1 MMWQTRPHA
10 TLYAISVAALLVAIE
25 AAHVRATEALPK
37 NLVVHNTPKPVPSI
51 VFKDQSGKTRSLGDF
66 KGKAVVLNFWATWCV
81 PCRKEMPTLDRLQAA
96 LGGPNFEVVPVSMD
110 LGGIDTVRKFYAE
123 IGVHNLAMYVDT
135 SGQAVRAVGGFG
147 LPTTL
152 ILDRDGRE
160 VGRIVGPAEWD
171 SAKMM
176 DFLKPVI
183 AQRNEAISSTA
194 QAEQSHVAEANEHA
208 PSVFQR
214 GLRWLKALL
223 GK

>member
-1 MMWQTRPHA
+1 MTWRRRPHA
-10 TLYAISVAALLVAIE
+10 ILYAACAAALLVAIG
-25 AAHVRATEALPK
+25 AAHVHATEAQPT
-37 NLVVHNTPKPVPSI
+37 NLVLHKTPKPVASI
-51 VFKDQSGKTRSLGDF
+51 AFKDQSGKTRSLGEF

-135 SGQAVRAVGGFG
+135 SGQVLRAVGGFG

-152 ILDRDGRE
+152 ILDRDGQE

-171 SAKMM
+171 SVEMM

-183 AQRNEAISSTA
+183 ARHNNTA
-194 QAEQSHVAEANEHA
+194 QAEMSRATGANGHA
-208 PSVFQR
+208 PSIFRR
-214 GLRWLKALL
+214 GLQWLTAVF

>member
-1 MMWQTRPHA
+1 MIWQTRPHA
-10 TLYAISVAALLVAIE
+10 ILYAIFAAALLVAVG

-37 NLVVHNTPKPVPSI
+37 NLVVHKAPKPVASI
-51 VFKDQSGKTRSLGDF
+51 AFKDQRGKTRSLGDF
-66 KGKAVVLNFWATWCV
+66 KGKAVVVNFWATWCV

-110 LGGIDTVRKFYAE
+110 LGGINTVRKFYAE

-135 SGQAVRAVGGFG
+135 SGQALHAVGGFG

-152 ILDRDGRE
+152 ILYRDGEE
-160 VGRIVGPAEWD
+160 VARITGPAEWD
-171 SAKMM
+171 SVEMM

-183 AQRNEAISSTA
+183 AQRNEALSSTA

-214 GLRWLKALL
+214 GLRWLKAML

>member
-1 MMWQTRPHA
+1 MTWRRRPHA
-10 TLYAISVAALLVAIE
+10 ILYAACAAALLVAIG
-25 AAHVRATEALPK
+25 AAHVRATEAQPK
-37 NLVVHNTPKPVPSI
+37 NLVVHNAPKPVASI
-51 VFKDQSGKTRSLGDF
+51 AFKDQSGKSRSLSDF
-66 KGKAVVLNFWATWCV
+66 KDKAVVLNFWATWCV

-110 LGGIDTVRKFYAE
+110 LDGIDSVRKFYAE

-135 SGQAVRAVGGFG
+135 SGQALRTVGGFG

-152 ILDRDGRE
+152 ILDRDGQE

-171 SAKMM
+171 SAQMM
-176 DFLKPVI
+176 DFLKPFI
-183 AQRNEAISSTA
+183 AQHNNSTA
-194 QAEQSHVAEANEHA
+194 QSEQSNVADANGQT

-214 GLRWLKALL
+214 GLQWLTAVF